1 MKKIIA
7 LITSFL
13 LLGSMLCGC
22 GCTDGKVDVIEASP
36 SPVMTSDISPI
47 PTPDMENGMIED
59 EDGKLDN
66 QEQEKDNKGSA
77 SDKNNML
84 EDDMLLSPAPTGS
97 PMP

>member
-1 MKKIIA
+1 MKKFVA
-7 LITSFL
+7 LIASFL

-22 GCTDGKVDVIEASP
+22 SCNDGKVDSTKATP
-36 SPVMTSDISPI
+36 SPIMTPDISPI
-47 PTPDMENGMIED
+47 PTPDMENGVVED
-59 EDGKLDN
+59 ENGKLEDK
-66 QEQEKDNKGSA
+66 EQKEDNKGSA

>member
-1 MKKIIA
+1 MKKFIA
-7 LITSFL
+7 LISSLL

-22 GCTDGKVDVIEASP
+22 SCNDGKVDVVEGSP
-36 SPVMTSDISPI
+36 SPVMTPDISPI
-47 PTPDMENGMIED
+47 PTPNMENGMVED
-59 EDGKLDN
+59 ENSKPEDQK
-66 QEQEKDNKGSA
+66 QKEDNKGSA